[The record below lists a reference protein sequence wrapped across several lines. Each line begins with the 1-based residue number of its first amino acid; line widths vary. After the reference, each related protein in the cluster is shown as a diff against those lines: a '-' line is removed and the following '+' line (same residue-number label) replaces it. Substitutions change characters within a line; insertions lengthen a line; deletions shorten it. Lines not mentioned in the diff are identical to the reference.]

1 MNRLNIDRQLPH
13 NFKKPFS
20 IIIHSTHVI
29 INFSLSTAICLAWCD
44 HIVEDIL
51 QHSNNTL
58 QGEYA
63 LIWLQSSAPDDCK
76 RVEHASRLE
85 TTLRIHPTCWIR
97 LWIYLNSS
105 ELMAFRQAQCFQIVS
120 NSETRGQKVMASSD
134 DQPWESHWDYIYS
147 YSLLWLTTNHFNEL
161 KQ

>member
-13 NFKKPFS
+13 HFKKPFS

-120 NSETRGQKVMASSD
+120 NSETRGKG
-134 DQPWESHWDYIYS
+134 
-147 YSLLWLTTNHFNEL
+147 LWQALMINLENLIENILTVTHYYDLPQIISMN
-161 KQ
+161 